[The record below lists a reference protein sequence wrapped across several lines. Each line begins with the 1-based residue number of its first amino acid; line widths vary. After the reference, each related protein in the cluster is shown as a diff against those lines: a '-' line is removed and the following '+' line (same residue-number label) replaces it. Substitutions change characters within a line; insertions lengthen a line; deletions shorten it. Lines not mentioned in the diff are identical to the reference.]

1 MRISP
6 LTVLMLCLLPLTAL
20 AQGGPPGGMATAVE
34 VFTVSAQPLDNT
46 LDSVGTLIAED
57 AVVIRPE
64 IAGLIATMH
73 VADGA
78 RVKTGQALYS
88 LESSLLRAEHQEAV
102 ANQIGR
108 AACRE

>member
-1 MRISP
+1 
-6 LTVLMLCLLPLTAL
+6 
-20 AQGGPPGGMATAVE
+20 MATAVE

-102 ANQIGR
+102 ANLDRSRRSEEHTSELQSLMRISY
-108 AACRE
+108 AV